1 MIWKK
6 KLTKFN
12 ISFNKVFTSITR
24 ISNIYRIKILPQ
36 IYITGIYNVIIAIV
50 APTQWIDRKYL
61 FSGPCTFSVAAMLQW
76 YIIIQNPLDALQFD
90 FYPKF
95 WQRLAVNLFRT
106 LVFLTLKLLSK
117 FGFLFFKFLQYMYV
131 RIQHYHMIYIY
142 IYLYT
147 TSTSTL
153 LFNEF
158 AIYNRI
164 NILR

>member
-1 MIWKK
+1 MYPVLDSSKEQFKRKTKWFEKN
-6 KLTKFN
+6 LTKFN
-12 ISFNKVFTSITR
+12 ILFNKVFTSITR

-61 FSGPCTFSVAAMLQW
+61 FSGPCTFSAAAILQW

-106 LVFLTLKLLSK
+106 NLDFYFLN
-117 FGFLFFKFLQYMYV
+117 FCNICMYEFN
-131 RIQHYHMIYIY
+131 IIIWY
-142 IYLYT
+142 IYLPVNN
-147 TSTSTL
+147 TSTL
-153 LFNEF
+153 LFKE
-158 AIYNRI
+158 RD
-164 NILR
+164 L